1 MVGWFT
7 ESGILQRMVL
17 TYKQTKGLGQGI
29 GHKWLGLV
37 QAKLGST
44 VHSLNKRRNTK
55 CWVFYSNRDKVFLQ
69 VDDWLLP
76 KGSLLVCFSHRD
88 KAKLLVFYSHGW
100 SKGMVALKVSWSAV
114 SLYFNGF
121 QLSRTNKW
129 VFLVLAGGHGKDW
142 TVGQPIGK
150 RVVHS

>member
-1 MVGWFT
+1 MFSHTNTWV
-7 ESGILQRMVL
+7 EIANQRFGTRHRSQVV
-17 TYKQTKGLGQGI
+17 GI
-29 GHKWLGLV
+29 GPSKAWFNCSFFKQAVRWYCLV
-37 QAKLGST
+37 
-44 VHSLNKRRNTK
+44 
-55 CWVFYSNRDKVFLQ
+55 

-129 VFLVLAGGHGKDW
+129 VLYSSKQVVETGINWLAEEN
-142 TVGQPIGK
+142 
-150 RVVHS
+150 

>member
-1 MVGWFT
+1 MVNISHMLLGY
-7 ESGILQRMVL
+7 SLQTFMHRSQVV
-17 TYKQTKGLGQGI
+17 GI
-29 GHKWLGLV
+29 GPSKAWFNCSFFKQAVRWYCLV
-37 QAKLGST
+37 
-44 VHSLNKRRNTK
+44 
-55 CWVFYSNRDKVFLQ
+55 